1 MWLSRFFPVILFF
14 INLLERVKSSPLLA
28 ERATPKCT
36 ARNIEIVRRT
46 VDDEVYFCKWWLS
59 DGRTRSPFFE
69 FTPTAVTKLCNC
81 IISDTK
87 TVSKQKRTEAATVE
101 NLLEKRQTQ
110 ASCRAEVSR
119 QFTEPWYF
127 CTFYNSYPRTTS
139 PFAKYSAKAL
149 IDLCKCVE
157 GKVVT
162 SSGKKTGSST
172 RKTSASTKK
181 LSSSTIKKVSSSTK
195 KESTTKKISSSIKK
209 VSSSTKKVSSSTKN
223 TTSSNKKSPTASKKA
238 SSSTL
243 KASIVSTKPS
253 SSTKKVSSTTRKA
266 SSSSKTPSSTVKKAS
281 TSTKRL
287 SSSPKSVLL
296 TTKKTSNIDDYY
308 EKFFAR
314 EQIDINCQDI
324 SQILDFNQII
334 SKVFVESVV
343 SKVTGVF

>member
-14 INLLERVKSSPLLA
+14 ITLLEGAKSSPLLA

-46 VDDEVYFCKWWLS
+46 VNDEVYFCKWWLS
-59 DGRTRSPFFE
+59 DGRTRSPFLE
-69 FTPTAVTKLCNC
+69 FTPAAVTKLCNC

-87 TVSKQKRTEAATVE
+87 TVSKQKRAEATTVE

-119 QFTEPWYF
+119 QFTKP
-127 CTFYNSYPRTTS
+127 CPRTTS

-162 SSGKKTGSST
+162 SSTKKTASSS

-181 LSSSTIKKVSSSTK
+181 LSSSTTK
-195 KESTTKKISSSIKK
+195 KATSSTTKPSSSIKK
-209 VSSSTKKVSSSTKN
+209 VST
-223 TTSSNKKSPTASKKA
+223 TASRKV

-243 KASIVSTKPS
+243 KASIISTKPS

-266 SSSSKTPSSTVKKAS
+266 SSLSEIPSSTTKKAS

-287 SSSPKSVLL
+287 SSSSKSVLP
-296 TTKKTSNIDDYY
+296 TTKKTSK
-308 EKFFAR
+308 KFFDR
-314 EQIDINCQDI
+314 EQIDITCEDI
-324 SQILDFNQII
+324 SQNLDINQII
-334 SKVFVESVV
+334 RKVFFEPVV
-343 SKVTGVF
+343 NKVPGLF